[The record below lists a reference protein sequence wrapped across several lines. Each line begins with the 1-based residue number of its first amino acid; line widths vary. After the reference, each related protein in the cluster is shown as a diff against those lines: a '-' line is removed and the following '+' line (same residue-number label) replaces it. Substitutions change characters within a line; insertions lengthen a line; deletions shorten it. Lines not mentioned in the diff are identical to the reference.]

1 MYPIQKSVAA
11 KNKILPGLSIGTAG
25 QAVFR
30 LAPHNRLV
38 RITQPNLQV
47 KTLISETALATR
59 LDRFLSYRGAALRK
73 CRRDSRWYAELGD
86 YYIVDL
92 GAGLVTQ
99 AQIDIEKLAREHDL
113 MKAWEEVA

>member
-1 MYPIQKSVAA
+1 M
-11 KNKILPGLSIGTAG
+11 
-25 QAVFR
+25 
-30 LAPHNRLV
+30 
-38 RITQPNLQV
+38 
-47 KTLISETALATR
+47 KTLISETALAIR
-59 LDRFLSYRGAALRK
+59 LDRFLGYRGAALRK

-92 GAGLVTQ
+92 GAGVVTQ